1 MWPDERILDYC
12 DRYSFE
18 LPDYL
23 NQLERE
29 TGLSTVNPFMSC
41 GPVMGRFLIQLS
53 TWLKP
58 KSILEIGSFTGYSA
72 LCLAQGLDE
81 EGRITCI
88 EVNEEYEEVIRKYF
102 HLADK
107 SRQLDL
113 VIGDARS
120 RLQDLHGPFDL
131 VWIDANKQFNEE
143 LYESVL
149 PLLSRA
155 GTILV
160 DNVLWYGNVLD
171 SRPDRETRAIQAF
184 NEKIKSDPRVKAMIL
199 PLRDGI
205 TIIQKVSLAAS

>member
-12 DRYSFE
+12 NRYSHD

-53 TWLKP
+53 IWLKP
-58 KSILEIGSFTGYSA
+58 KRILEIGSFTGYSA
-72 LCLAQGLDE
+72 LCLAQGLSD

-88 EVNEEYEEVIRKYF
+88 EVNEEYEAVIRKYF
-102 HLADK
+102 HRAGK
-107 SRQLDL
+107 SHQLDL
-113 VIGDARS
+113 IIGDARS
-120 RLQDLHGPFDL
+120 RLQVLPGSFDL

-143 LYESVL
+143 LYENVL
-149 PLLSRA
+149 PLLAPGGS
-155 GTILV
+155 ILV
-160 DNVLWYGNVLD
+160 DNVLWYGNVLNTQ
-171 SRPDRETRAIQAF
+171 PDKETRAIQAF
-184 NEKIKSDPRVKAMIL
+184 NEKIKNDSRVKAMIL

-205 TIIQKVSLAAS
+205 TIIQKEEL